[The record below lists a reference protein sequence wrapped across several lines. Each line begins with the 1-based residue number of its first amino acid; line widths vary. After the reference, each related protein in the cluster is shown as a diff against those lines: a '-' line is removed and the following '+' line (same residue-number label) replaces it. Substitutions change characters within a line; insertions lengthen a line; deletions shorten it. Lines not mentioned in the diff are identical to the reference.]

1 MKAYTKKE
9 WSGIERAKTE
19 SINEVLLTSTEVKG
33 AQPKNSSVNLYPNRS
48 VISIETMSE
57 AHRNM
62 RSELSVLSQLNHEN
76 IISLVGIMV
85 VPPSIL
91 LEYAPMGTM
100 KEVYKSYRQSSQ
112 RPLPETCQATIIQ
125 VAIATVQ
132 LLHII
137 ISIHHIFSCIT
148 CVIIIGDE
156 WGAWKLPN
164 FSALP

>member
-9 WSGIERAKTE
+9 WSGIVRTQGE
-19 SINEVLLTSTEVKG
+19 SVTDMLLVSTEEPRSG
-33 AQPKNSSVNLYPNRS
+33 DPSVNLYPNNRS

-76 IISLVGIMV
+76 VISLVGVMV

-100 KEVYKSYRQSSQ
+100 KEVYRNYRQSSQ
-112 RPLPETCQATIIQ
+112 RLLPEICQATIIQ
-125 VAIATVQ
+125 VRC
-132 LLHII
+132 
-137 ISIHHIFSCIT
+137 ISSSFCMHDLC
-148 CVIIIGDE
+148 
-156 WGAWKLPN
+156 N
-164 FSALP
+164 NN